1 MTYRDEQEALR
12 AENQSLRAEL
22 EQLKQSPAGAPPLA
36 ARTGAGARIA
46 VVVAIGAMTVVLA
59 VLVVLISSSG
69 PRTRTP
75 PRAAHWVGAQWEAQV
90 TTAAGIDLPVGARC
104 SIQAAVDASRAS
116 SEMPREVRVV
126 CADRELYWLGA
137 ARAAGGSMMTSGQCR
152 RMQLRSD
159 DHAAFSCE
167 FEERGTELRAYPRVA
182 IDTANRTAIVAREG
196 AAPMRVVLAVDA
208 LSQFAPI
215 R

>member
-22 EQLKQSPAGAPPLA
+22 EQLKQSPAAAPPLA

-46 VVVAIGAMTVVLA
+46 VVVAIGAMTMVLA

-75 PRAAHWVGAQWEAQV
+75 PRSVHWVGATWEAQV
-90 TTAAGIDLPVGARC
+90 STAAGIELPVGARC
-104 SIQAAVDASRAS
+104 SIQAGVDAVGAS
-116 SEMPREVRVV
+116 GEAPREVRVL
-126 CADRELYWLGA
+126 CNGRELYWQGA

-159 DHAAFSCE
+159 DHAAYACE
-167 FEERGTELRAYPRVA
+167 FEERGTELRAYPRIA
-182 IDTANRTAIVAREG
+182 IDTTNRTAVIAREG
-196 AAPMRVVLAVDA
+196 AAAMRVVLAVEA
-208 LSQFAPI
+208 LSQFVAV